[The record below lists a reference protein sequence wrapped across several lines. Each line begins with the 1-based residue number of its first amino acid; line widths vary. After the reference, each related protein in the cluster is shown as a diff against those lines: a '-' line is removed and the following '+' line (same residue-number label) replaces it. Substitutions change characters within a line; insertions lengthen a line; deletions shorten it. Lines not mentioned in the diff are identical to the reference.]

1 MNILTILPIVLK
13 MATKRKLEVFIQEKP
28 DDCVICT
35 EKMNET
41 NPLHCGH
48 WIHYKCVQKQFKA
61 ECPVCRSPLDI
72 EVKGVRPSA
81 EVVNAVQ
88 LVGDVVERWFEDG
101 EEYGDEEDRLV
112 REANDPDRPLNRVE
126 EMLLQVHGY
135 IPQLLYT
142 GESSNRDNESGA
154 DEGYNEEDYDEENPS
169 GDSVYYD

>member
-1 MNILTILPIVLK
+1 MVLK
-13 MATKRKLEVFIQEKP
+13 MTSKRKLQVFTQEKP

-35 EKMNET
+35 EKMNEN

-48 WIHYKCVQKQFKA
+48 WIHYGCVQKQFKA

-81 EVVNAVQ
+81 EVVNVVRV
-88 LVGDVVERWFEDG
+88 VGDVVERWFTEG
-101 EEYGDEEDRLV
+101 EENWSEEDIV
-112 REANDPDRPLNRVE
+112 DDEPRPLNRVE
-126 EMLLQVHGY
+126 EMLIQIHGY

-142 GESSNRDNESGA
+142 EDSPRDNESEIG
-154 DEGYNEEDYDEENPS
+154 EEDYDEENPS

>member
-1 MNILTILPIVLK
+1 MTS
-13 MATKRKLEVFIQEKP
+13 KRKSEVFTQEKP

-35 EKMNET
+35 EKMNEN

-72 EVKGVRPSA
+72 EVKGSRPSA
-81 EVVNAVQ
+81 EVVNVVQ
-88 LVGDVVERWFEDG
+88 LVGDVVERWFEEG
-101 EEYGDEEDRLV
+101 EDIVAPE
-112 REANDPDRPLNRVE
+112 PRPLNRVE
-126 EMLLQVHGY
+126 EMLIQIHGY

-142 GESSNRDNESGA
+142 REITDEDSD
-154 DEGYNEEDYDEENPS
+154 DEGVVNEEDYDEENPS

>member
-1 MNILTILPIVLK
+1 MTS
-13 MATKRKLEVFIQEKP
+13 KRKLEVFTQEKP

-35 EKMNET
+35 EKMNE
-41 NPLHCGH
+41 NKPLHCGH
-48 WIHYKCVQKQFKA
+48 WIHYGCVQKQFKA

-81 EVVNAVQ
+81 EVVNVVQ

-101 EEYGDEEDRLV
+101 EDRV
-112 REANDPDRPLNRVE
+112 APQPRPLNRVE
-126 EMLLQVHGY
+126 EMLIQIHGY

-142 GESSNRDNESGA
+142 EHSPRDNESEA

>member
-1 MNILTILPIVLK
+1 MTS
-13 MATKRKLEVFIQEKP
+13 KRKLEVFTQEKP

-35 EKMNET
+35 EKMNEN

-72 EVKGVRPSA
+72 EVKGSRPSA
-81 EVVNAVQ
+81 EVVNVVQ
-88 LVGDVVERWFEDG
+88 LVGDVVERWFEEG
-101 EEYGDEEDRLV
+101 EDIVAPE
-112 REANDPDRPLNRVE
+112 PRPLNRVE
-126 EMLLQVHGY
+126 EMLIQIHGY

-142 GESSNRDNESGA
+142 REITDEDSD
-154 DEGYNEEDYDEENPS
+154 DEGVVNEEDYDEENPS